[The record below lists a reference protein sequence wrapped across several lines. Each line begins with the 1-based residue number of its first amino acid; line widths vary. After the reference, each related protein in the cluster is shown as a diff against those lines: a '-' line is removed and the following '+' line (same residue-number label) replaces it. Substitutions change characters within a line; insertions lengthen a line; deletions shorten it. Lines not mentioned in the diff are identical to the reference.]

1 MSMTMFHRNMLSKSL
16 SYAVTPVMLPL
27 GDKISEIE
35 EAICSLPDKAAE
47 EVQEEMIMIV
57 RHSRRPK
64 DNLMRAE
71 KLVLRSLWGNTD
83 IRVLPADKGDV
94 KFILNMED
102 HN

>member
-1 MSMTMFHRNMLSKSL
+1 MLSKSL